1 MFIPKKE
8 GQRKVPEGTDQFRAL
23 HMVMVPWDSIHL
35 QTQEDVRTTYMQ
47 LFSYAKH
54 TFINTNKYMKKYK
67 NSPGWRGSVD

>member
-1 MFIPKKE
+1 
-8 GQRKVPEGTDQFRAL
+8 
-23 HMVMVPWDSIHL
+23 MVMVPWDSIHL